1 LRDFLI
7 KKILKRKLFKG
18 QFKIFLWLLKNH
30 KLKQIKCICKPII
43 GNFNINVETKNFI
56 DASIYYTGDYEP
68 YLKKHFKNLIKKG
81 DFILDIGANIGF
93 HTLYFAELTGVNGK
107 VFSFEPI
114 PINFDA
120 LQRNIELNQ
129 FPQIKPVNK
138 ALGNINMQMNVHI
151 NQDAQNPGA
160 FNLFEN
166 GEKNTIIACIKGDD
180 YLAENKISKINFI
193 KVDVE
198 GFELEVFKGLT
209 KTIQNSKPIIIFEY
223 DKNYQAK
230 LNEDP
235 KAIIQFLA
243 NFSYQFFSIDG
254 YGQLKTL
261 HIEDEI
267 TSSEILALPTN

>member
-138 ALGNINMQMNVHI
+138 ALGNINTQMNVHI

-230 LNEDP
+230 LNENP